1 MSKVTARIQKRRQDL
16 LGLGWANHD
25 HHTFRSSRAHF
36 ADFPRTEL
44 TFDGPAPA
52 AAPALVVY
60 YAGVPDTTP
69 EFAAADRLYDEHLD
83 QLRREGLIDG
93 QEVL

>member
-1 MSKVTARIQKRRQDL
+1 LRTPVAGPIELSVP
-16 LGLGWANHD
+16 
-25 HHTFRSSRAHF
+25 RAHF

-69 EFAAADRLYDEHLD
+69 EFAAADRLDAYLAARIVRARTEA
-83 QLRREGLIDG
+83 GSTPP
-93 QEVL
+93 